1 MEFCKRL
8 NYDFKN
14 IEIRAVIIICGHD
27 HSNVQIISKHHSVS
41 EMKEIVFNFRLDEK
55 NSVTEKIAI
64 EINNE
69 ITTLLHKHQVRQ
81 KLKGIT

>member
-1 MEFCKRL
+1 
-8 NYDFKN
+8 
-14 IEIRAVIIICGHD
+14 
-27 HSNVQIISKHHSVS
+27 
-41 EMKEIVFNFRLDEK
+41 MKEIVFNFRLDEK